1 MFRRFSLP
9 AFVLS
14 MAFSFPAIAAPPDAP
29 GTVYI
34 NGQPCNRACQAYMA
48 WSEQTLRQREIPAH
62 LQTGHSSIV
71 GKPKIRESA
80 RTKLAPKSAPARL
93 AKSAKPT
100 PLPNPP
106 QRPVPM
112 LAGPTQVQPDEQT
125 TIKKPQTALPQPDVP
140 HEDAAPPPS
149 VPETTGAA
157 ADTPTPA
164 QNMASEPDAAAP
176 QATDNQNDHQL
187 SATAPADQFVAI
199 LLVQPEIKTVSDL
212 GSNVVAIDESP
223 LDYSVADIKNA
234 IVAAGGTK
242 VQMSENNKMALMRM
256 TDGEVRAAVVS
267 VLSRTASEAW
277 IAGIRGFNVL
287 RIPLPPSSEKAKR
300 G

>member
-62 LQTGHSSIV
+62 LQTG
-71 GKPKIRESA
+71 KPKIRESA

-112 LAGPTQVQPDEQT
+112 LAGPTQVQPDDQT

-140 HEDAAPPPS
+140 HEDAEPPPS
-149 VPETTGAA
+149 VPETT
-157 ADTPTPA
+157 A

-187 SATAPADQFVAI
+187 SATAPTDQFVAI
-199 LLVQPEIKTVSDL
+199 LLVQPEIKTVADL

-287 RIPLPPSSEKAKR
+287 RIPLPPSSEKARR